1 MKKRF
6 VNRYG
11 LVLALVGLL
20 AIIHPVAAADDA
32 PVSGVFK
39 GNGKEAKLAY
49 VSTFK
54 GEPLNDKPTIVIVF
68 SEKDHSKDKNPRT
81 AVSFGKFGSGLIIT
95 VDEKGKI
102 VGCLVAH
109 SAHTKGSFNDI
120 GTVAMSDFKLADDKI
135 QGKISTGGVLEA
147 FGEKWEV
154 DLKFQAKAPKP

>member
-1 MKKRF
+1 MKTIF
-6 VNRYG
+6 VNRLG
-11 LVLALVGLL
+11 VMVALVGLL
-20 AIIHPVAAADDA
+20 AVIHPVSAADDA
-32 PVSGVFK
+32 PVTGVFK

-54 GEPLNDKPTIVIVF
+54 GEPLGDKPTIVIVF

-81 AVSFGKFGSGLIIT
+81 AVGFAKFGSGLIIT

-109 SAHTKGSFNDI
+109 SAHEKSGFNDI
-120 GTVAMSDFKLADDKI
+120 GTIKMSDFKLADDKI
-135 QGKISTGGVLEA
+135 QGKISTGGEKET

-154 DLKFQAKAPKP
+154 DIKFQAKAPK